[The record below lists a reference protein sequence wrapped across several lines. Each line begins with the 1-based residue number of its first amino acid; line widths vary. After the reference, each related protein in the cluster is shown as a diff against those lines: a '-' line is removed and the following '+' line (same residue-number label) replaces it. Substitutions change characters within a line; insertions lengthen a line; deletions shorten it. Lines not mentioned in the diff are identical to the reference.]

1 MYLIF
6 MGGATHARKN
16 VPYTYCKIFF
26 VYLNF
31 VGGATHE
38 NFLTMKI
45 SQSTVHDISV
55 CVCERERELGG
66 GEEFVYVCVNFV
78 CIQTNNITELP

>member
-1 MYLIF
+1 M
-6 MGGATHARKN
+6 
-16 VPYTYCKIFF
+16 
-26 VYLNF
+26 YLNF

-38 NFLTMKI
+38 DFLTMKI

-55 CVCERERELGG
+55 CVCVRERGREWGG
-66 GEEFVYVCVNFV
+66 GRKSLCVCVNFV

>member
-1 MYLIF
+1 M
-6 MGGATHARKN
+6 HAK
-16 VPYTYCKIFF
+16 TYRIHIVFF

-38 NFLTMKI
+38 DFLTMKI

-55 CVCERERELGG
+55 CVC
-66 GEEFVYVCVNFV
+66 VNFV
-78 CIQTNNITELP
+78 CIKTNNITELP